1 MTPYSTPPM
10 NKAGRKDWL
19 QVIGVFGVIASL
31 VFVGLQ
37 LRQSHEIA
45 LVAPYQAWAAAVM
58 PCGCMPSSRCTSP
71 GSKTWAWATKDFR
84 SRSCQEQEN
93 DAQQL
98 RETES
103 SDEFV
108 TVCAN
113 ELESKSEKRI
123 AGKSNGRKQS
133 RRPDLSLKP
142 RQD

>member
-19 QVIGVFGVIASL
+19 QVIVVFGVIASL

-58 PCGCMPSSRCTSP
+58 PCGCMPSSRCMSP